1 MSDYAHGLKLP
12 EKTKTLLIERKE
24 TASLDE
30 FHLLPSSPMGP
41 HSKSVSF
48 CFLQE
53 TLLCA

>member
-1 MSDYAHGLKLP
+1 MSDHAHDLKLP

-24 TASLDE
+24 TARDE